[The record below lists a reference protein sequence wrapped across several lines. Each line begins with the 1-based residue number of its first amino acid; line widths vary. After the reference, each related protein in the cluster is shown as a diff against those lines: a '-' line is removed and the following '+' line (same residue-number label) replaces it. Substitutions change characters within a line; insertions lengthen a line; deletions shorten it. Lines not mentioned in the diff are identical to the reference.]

1 MENMEQNMGQNLE
14 QRNNDEIKESVET
27 MVFAQSADRR
37 SSVDEIGK
45 SVVEQAAANIEL
57 AGSQAML
64 QSGDAATP
72 QETVSAEEG
81 SSNENVADSF
91 AGLPIESLICA
102 PILAAAKGQQELTAV
117 YLDGIMKLA
126 YKDGKAAEPGKTA
139 KETNSIQ
146 LTVQRPVTKEDGTVT
161 TQDVTINAPLLS
173 LVPVPAFTMDEL
185 TVDFEMEV
193 KQSDIREDKSKE
205 DISSTLSYKSWFGLN
220 ANITGNIS
228 SESTHKRE
236 SDNSATYKIHA
247 RAVQQEPSEGMAK
260 LTSLFAQMME
270 PIPVQKQ

>member
-1 MENMEQNMGQNLE
+1 MENTEQKSNRGITEGMGQTSPGQE
-14 QRNNDEIKESVET
+14 
-27 MVFAQSADRR
+27 ADSRG
-37 SSVDEIGK
+37 SSEKIG
-45 SVVEQAAANIEL
+45 SSIAEQAAANIEL
-57 AGSQAML
+57 ARNQVVSQA
-64 QSGDAATP
+64 SEATEQQP
-72 QETVSAEEG
+72 LGAEG
-81 SSNENVADSF
+81 ATNENVADSF

-126 YKDGKAAEPGKTA
+126 YKDGEAARPDENP
-139 KETNSIQ
+139 KETNAIQ
-146 LTVQRPVTKEDGTVT
+146 LTVQRPVIKEDGTVT

-173 LVPVPAFTMDEL
+173 LVPLPAFTMDEL

-193 KQSDIREDKSKE
+193 KQSDIKEDKSKSE
-205 DISSTLSYKSWFGLN
+205 VSSNLSYKSWFGLN

-236 SDNSATYKIHA
+236 SDSTATYKIHA

-270 PIPVQKQ
+270 PIPVKKQ